1 MMISTDEFQVIE
13 MILSLYP
20 DICRAAEQRRD
31 YVISLALSS
40 PSSDG
45 IHVQG
50 GERISVIE
58 RFVEGDKETNDLKTI
73 IARVHSCVS
82 RLRQEERKFVT
93 EYYIEKKDLYDFD
106 ESSSVIYGKRRK
118 ICGKL
123 SGVLKV
129 YPLVRAWRTLEAERR
144 LEATRRQSKAISNQ
158 QPSSSHSEQDEH
170 KSS

>member
-1 MMISTDEFQVIE
+1 MMISKDEFQVIE

-106 ESSSVIYGKRRK
+106 ESSSVIYGN
-118 ICGKL
+118 ICLDSSVLVCAWQYASNSKTLKQPKL
-123 SGVLKV
+123 SSS
-129 YPLVRAWRTLEAERR
+129 EA
-144 LEATRRQSKAISNQ
+144 LPNL
-158 QPSSSHSEQDEH
+158 
-170 KSS
+170 